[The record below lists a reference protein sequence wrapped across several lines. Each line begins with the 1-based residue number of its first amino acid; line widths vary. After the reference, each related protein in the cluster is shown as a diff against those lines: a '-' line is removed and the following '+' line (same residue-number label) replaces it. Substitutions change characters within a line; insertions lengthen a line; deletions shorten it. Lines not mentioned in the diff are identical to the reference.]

1 MLRETEA
8 MPALPIS
15 VFVRLRLSRMMGTS
29 GAAAKVDI
37 KHVKN
42 EIHERWKVVIWG
54 FDKEK
59 ILKTL
64 ALCSESTGIG
74 NFAVASVVTDG
85 SEATEKAK
93 VCSLPVTPWREAP
106 AAGDPSSLAMD

>member
-1 MLRETEA
+1 MLPETEA

-74 NFAVASVVTDG
+74 NFAVAS
-85 SEATEKAK
+85 K